1 MFKKITLENGLR
13 VVLVPQKESLST
25 TVLVLVEAGSKYETK
40 EINGISHFLEHMCFK
55 GTQKRPHPADMAIEL
70 DGIGAHYN
78 AFTGLEQTGYHIK
91 ARNEHL
97 DKILDVVSDMYLNQK
112 FEAAEIDKERGVII
126 EEINMVN
133 DDPRRKIGDVFLEL
147 LYGDQPAGWDIA
159 GRKEIIQKLT
169 RDNLIDYRNQHYLS
183 QSTVIVL
190 AGAFD
195 EQEAMGK
202 IKHYFSGLPSSA
214 KTSKIK
220 TIEKQDGPV
229 LTVYH
234 KQTDQSHIV
243 LGARAFDVF
252 DERQYI
258 LEVLSDILGGGM
270 SSRLFQKVREEM
282 GAAYYVYASS
292 DLYSDHGYFSVSAGV
307 DNNRIEPVIRAI
319 LGELKKISSDYV
331 PEEELQKV
339 KDHLT
344 GNLAIGLET
353 SNALAGFYG
362 GQEITL
368 KKVLTP
374 QEIMKK
380 IQSVTAK
387 QIKEV
392 AQEIFQNNKLNLAV
406 LGPFKDKEKFEN
418 IFKL

>member
-1 MFKKITLENGLR
+1 
-13 VVLVPQKESLST
+13 
-25 TVLVLVEAGSKYETK
+25 
-40 EINGISHFLEHMCFK
+40 
-55 GTQKRPHPADMAIEL
+55 
-70 DGIGAHYN
+70 
-78 AFTGLEQTGYHIK
+78 
-91 ARNEHL
+91 
-97 DKILDVVSDMYLNQK
+97 MYLNQK